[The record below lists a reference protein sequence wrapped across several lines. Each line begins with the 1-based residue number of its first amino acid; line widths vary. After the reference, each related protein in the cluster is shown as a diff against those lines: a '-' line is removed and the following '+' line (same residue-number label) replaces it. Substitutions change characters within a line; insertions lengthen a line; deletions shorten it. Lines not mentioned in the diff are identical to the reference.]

1 MNINEVTW
9 QYISAHASDDVARL
23 ALHPSKDPQVDMAVA
38 LQQIAGRQ
46 KAKEKLPD
54 WYATEGILYPK
65 KVSMEQCSSSQTAE
79 YKASLVEGDSFA
91 DFSGGF
97 GVDTIALAR
106 KFDKGWYV
114 EPQEELCELFQHNC
128 KVLDINNVNIINGT
142 MEENLAA
149 IGTVDTIYLDP
160 SRRDTHGR
168 RVVSLADC
176 TPNLPEWKSALLER
190 CNTLMVKMSPMI
202 DIFQTLR
209 DLPETYAV
217 HVIAVEGECKE
228 VVFLLSR
235 DNFPVNDIHRSRDAI
250 YRVRNSN
257 PIYRVRNSNPIY
269 RVRNSDP
276 VYRVRNSDPIYRVR
290 NSNPETDIIADG
302 TDLLNETTDAINR
315 VPTIVAVDIGK
326 NAISRVVTTLQTE
339 RTTPPRIA
347 TELGAYLYE
356 PNAAVMKAGI
366 FNALSQQFQI
376 AKLAKNTNLFTA
388 NELHEDFPGRI
399 FRIEAVHE
407 FHPRKTAK
415 ELSHLEN
422 ASIAVRNFPLS
433 AEELRKTLKIKNGN
447 ACYLFG
453 CTLWDGKKIILQT
466 QKKQGE

>member
-1 MNINEVTW
+1 MIINEPTW
-9 QYISAHASDDVARL
+9 LYIAAHSEDDVARL
-23 ALHPSKDPQVDMAVA
+23 ALHPAKDPQVDMAVA

-46 KAKEKLPD
+46 KAKEKLPE
-54 WYATEGILYPK
+54 WYATEGVLYPK

-97 GVDTIALAR
+97 GVDTVALAR

-114 EPQEELCELFQHNC
+114 EPQEELCDLFQHNC
-128 KVLDINNVNIINGT
+128 KVLDINNVNIVNGT
-142 MEENLAA
+142 MEDNLAT
-149 IGTVDTIYLDP
+149 IGPIDTIYLDP

-190 CNTLMVKMSPMI
+190 CNTLMVKLSPMI

-209 DLPETYAV
+209 DLPETFAV
-217 HVIAVEGECKE
+217 HVVAVEGECKE

-235 DNFPVNDIHRSRDAI
+235 DNFPVNDIHRRDAI
-250 YRVRNSN
+250 YRVRNS
-257 PIYRVRNSNPIY
+257 
-269 RVRNSDP
+269 DA
-276 VYRVRNSDPIYRVR
+276 IYRVR

-326 NAISRVVTTLQTE
+326 NAISRVETTLETE
-339 RTTPPRIA
+339 RTTPPCIA

-366 FNALSQQFQI
+366 FNALSQQFQV

-388 NELHEDFPGRI
+388 DVLHEDFPGRI

-407 FHPRKTAK
+407 FHPRKTTK
-415 ELSHLEN
+415 DLSHLSN

>member
-9 QYISAHASDDVARL
+9 QYISAHASDDVAQL

-38 LQQIAGRQ
+38 LRQIAGRQ

-54 WYATEGILYPK
+54 WYATEGVLYPK
-65 KVSMEQCSSSQTAE
+65 KVSMEQCSSSQTAD
-79 YKASLVEGDSFA
+79 YKASLVEGESFA

-97 GVDTIALAR
+97 GVDTVALAR

-114 EPQEELCELFQHNC
+114 EPQEELCVLFQHNC

-142 MEENLAA
+142 MEENLAP
-149 IGTVDTIYLDP
+149 IGPVDTIYLDP

-235 DNFPVNDIHRSRDAI
+235 DNFPINDIHRRDAI
-250 YRVRNSN
+250 YRVRNSDT
-257 PIYRVRNSNPIY
+257 IYRVRNSNPIY

-276 VYRVRNSDPIYRVR
+276 IYRVR
-290 NSNPETDIIADG
+290 DSNPETDIIADG

-315 VPTIVAVDIGK
+315 VPTIVAVDIHK
-326 NAISRVVTTLQTE
+326 NAIIRVESTPEAE

-388 NELHEDFPGRI
+388 DELHEDFPGRI

-415 ELSHLEN
+415 ELSHLAN

-433 AEELRKTLKIKNGN
+433 AEELRKTLKIKDGN
-447 ACYLFG
+447 MCYLFG
-453 CTLWDGKKIILQT
+453 CTLSTNRKTLIVCS
-466 QKKQGE
+466 KQLAANC

>member
-1 MNINEVTW
+1 MNINESTR
-9 QYISAHASDDVARL
+9 QFIAAHSEDDVALL

-46 KAKEKLPD
+46 KAKEKLPE
-54 WYATEGILYPK
+54 WYATEGVLYPK

-142 MEENLAA
+142 MEDNLAA
-149 IGTVDTIYLDP
+149 IGPVDTIYLDP

-190 CNTLMVKMSPMI
+190 CNTLMVKLSPMI

-217 HVIAVEGECKE
+217 HVVAVEGECKE
-228 VVFLLSR
+228 VVFLLTR
-235 DNFPVNDIHRSRDAI
+235 RDAPWH
-250 YRVRNSN
+250 VS
-257 PIYRVRNSNPIY
+257 
-269 RVRNSDP
+269 
-276 VYRVRNSDPIYRVR
+276 
-290 NSNPETDIIADG
+290 
-302 TDLLNETTDAINR
+302 TTD
-315 VPTIVAVDIGK
+315 PTIIAVDINK
-326 NAISRVVTTLQTE
+326 IATSRVESTLQTE
-339 RTTPPRIA
+339 RTTPPRIT

-388 NELHEDFPGRI
+388 DELHEDFPGRV

-407 FHPRKTAK
+407 FHPRKTTK
-415 ELSHLEN
+415 ELSHLAN

-453 CTLWDGKKIILQT
+453 CTLSGGMKCVIVCEKVT
-466 QKKQGE
+466 FNC

>member
-1 MNINEVTW
+1 MNINEPTQ
-9 QYISAHASDDVARL
+9 QYIAAHSEDDVARL

-54 WYATEGILYPK
+54 WYATEVILYPK
-65 KVSMEQCSSSQTAE
+65 KLSMEQCSSSQTAE
-79 YKASLVEGDSFA
+79 YKASLVGGDSFA

-97 GVDTIALAR
+97 GVDTVALAR
-106 KFDKGWYV
+106 KFGK
-114 EPQEELCELFQHNC
+114 QHNC

-142 MEENLAA
+142 MEDNHAA
-149 IGTVDTIYLDP
+149 IGPVDTIYLDP

-190 CNTLMVKMSPMI
+190 CNILMVKLSPMI

-209 DLPETYAV
+209 DLPETFAV

-235 DNFPVNDIHRSRDAI
+235 DNFPVNDIHRR
-250 YRVRNSN
+250 
-257 PIYRVRNSNPIY
+257 
-269 RVRNSDP
+269 
-276 VYRVRNSDPIYRVR
+276 
-290 NSNPETDIIADG
+290 
-302 TDLLNETTDAINR
+302 DAINR

-326 NAISRVVTTLQTE
+326 NAISRVETTLETE
-339 RTTPPRIA
+339 RSTPPRIA

-366 FNALSQQFQI
+366 FNALSQQFKI
-376 AKLAKNTNLFTA
+376 EKLAKNTNLFTA
-388 NELHEDFPGRI
+388 DELHEDFPGRV

-407 FHPRKTAK
+407 FHPRKTTK
-415 ELSHLEN
+415 ELSHLSN

-447 ACYLFG
+447 TCYLFG

>member
-1 MNINEVTW
+1 MNINESTW
-9 QYISAHASDDVARL
+9 QYIAAHAEDDVAQL
-23 ALHPSKDPQVDMAVA
+23 ALHPSKGPQVDMAVA

-46 KAKEKLPD
+46 KAKEKLPE

-79 YKASLVEGDSFA
+79 YKASLVEGESFA

-97 GVDTIALAR
+97 GVDTVALAR
-106 KFDKGWYV
+106 KFDKGWYM
-114 EPQEELCELFQHNC
+114 EPQKELCDLFQHNC
-128 KVLDINNVNIINGT
+128 KVLDINNVNIVNGT
-142 MEENLAA
+142 MEANLAT
-149 IGTVDTIYLDP
+149 IEPVDTIYLDP

-176 TPNLPEWKSALLER
+176 TPNLLEWKSALLAK
-190 CNTLMVKMSPMI
+190 CNTLMVKLSPMI

-209 DLPETYAV
+209 DLSETFAV

-228 VVFLLSR
+228 VVFLLKTEDVTVDDTRR
-235 DNFPVNDIHRSRDAI
+235 DVPWHIS
-250 YRVRNSN
+250 
-257 PIYRVRNSNPIY
+257 
-269 RVRNSDP
+269 
-276 VYRVRNSDPIYRVR
+276 
-290 NSNPETDIIADG
+290 
-302 TDLLNETTDAINR
+302 TTD
-315 VPTIVAVDIGK
+315 PTIIAVDINK
-326 NAISRVVTTLQTE
+326 IATTRVQSTLETE

-366 FNALSQQFQI
+366 FNALSQKFQV

-399 FRIEAVHE
+399 FRIEAVRE

-415 ELSHLEN
+415 ELSHLAN
-422 ASIAVRNFPLS
+422 ANIAVRNFPLS
-433 AEELRKTLKIKNGN
+433 AEELRKTLKIKDGN
-447 ACYLFG
+447 TCYLFG
-453 CTLWDGKKIILQT
+453 CTLSTNRKTLIVCSKLLT
-466 QKKQGE
+466 ANY

>member
-1 MNINEVTW
+1 MNINEATW
-9 QYISAHASDDVARL
+9 QYIVAHSEDDVAHL

-46 KAKEKLPD
+46 KAKEKLPE
-54 WYATEGILYPK
+54 WYATEGVLYPK

-79 YKASLVEGDSFA
+79 YKASLVEGNSFA

-97 GVDTIALAR
+97 GVDTVALAR

-114 EPQEELCELFQHNC
+114 EPQQELCELFQHNC
-128 KVLDINNVNIINGT
+128 KVLDINNVNIVNGT
-142 MEENLAA
+142 MEDNLAT
-149 IGTVDTIYLDP
+149 IGPIDTIYLDP

-168 RVVSLADC
+168 RVISLADC

-190 CNTLMVKMSPMI
+190 CNILMVKLSPMI

-228 VVFLLSR
+228 VVFLLTR
-235 DNFPVNDIHRSRDAI
+235 RDAPWH
-250 YRVRNSN
+250 VS
-257 PIYRVRNSNPIY
+257 
-269 RVRNSDP
+269 
-276 VYRVRNSDPIYRVR
+276 
-290 NSNPETDIIADG
+290 
-302 TDLLNETTDAINR
+302 TTD
-315 VPTIVAVDIGK
+315 PTIVAVDINK
-326 NAISRVVTTLQTE
+326 NKAFRVETTLETE
-339 RTTPPRIA
+339 RSTPPRIA

-388 NELHEDFPGRI
+388 DELHEDFPGRV

-415 ELSHLEN
+415 ELSHLAN

-447 ACYLFG
+447 TCYLFG
-453 CTLWDGKKIILQT
+453 CTLWDGKKTILQT

>member
-1 MNINEVTW
+1 MNINESTK

-46 KAKEKLPD
+46 KAKEKLPE
-54 WYATEGILYPK
+54 WYATEGVLYPK
-65 KVSMEQCSSSQTAE
+65 KVSMEQCSSSQTAD
-79 YKASLVEGDSFA
+79 YKASLVEGESFA

-97 GVDTIALAR
+97 GVDTVALAR

-128 KVLDINNVNIINGT
+128 KILDINNVNIIHGT
-142 MEENLAA
+142 MEDNLAP
-149 IGTVDTIYLDP
+149 IGPVETIYLDP

-190 CNTLMVKMSPMI
+190 CNILMVKLSPMI

-209 DLPETYAV
+209 DLPGTYAV
-217 HVIAVEGECKE
+217 HVVAVEGECKE

-235 DNFPVNDIHRSRDAI
+235 DNFPVNDIHRR
-250 YRVRNSN
+250 
-257 PIYRVRNSNPIY
+257 
-269 RVRNSDP
+269 
-276 VYRVRNSDPIYRVR
+276 
-290 NSNPETDIIADG
+290 
-302 TDLLNETTDAINR
+302 DAINR

-326 NAISRVVTTLQTE
+326 NAISRVETTLDTE

-388 NELHEDFPGRI
+388 DELHEDFPGRV

-407 FHPRKTAK
+407 FHPRKTTK
-415 ELSHLEN
+415 ELSHLSN

-433 AEELRKTLKIKNGN
+433 AEELRKTLKIKDGN
-447 ACYLFG
+447 TCYLFG

>member
-1 MNINEVTW
+1 MNINESTR
-9 QYISAHASDDVARL
+9 QYIAAHASDDVARL

-46 KAKEKLPD
+46 KAKEKLPK
-54 WYATEGILYPK
+54 WYATEGVLYPK

-79 YKASLVEGDSFA
+79 YKASLMEGDSFA

-97 GVDTIALAR
+97 GVDTVALAR

-114 EPQEELCELFQHNC
+114 EPQQELCELFQHNC
-128 KVLDINNVNIINGT
+128 KVLDINNVNIIHGT
-142 MEENLAA
+142 MEEHLDT
-149 IGTVDTIYLDP
+149 IGPVNTIYLDP

-190 CNTLMVKMSPMI
+190 CNILMVKLSPMI
-202 DIFQTLR
+202 DIFQTFR

-217 HVIAVEGECKE
+217 HVVAVEGECKE
-228 VVFLLSR
+228 VVFLLTR
-235 DNFPVNDIHRSRDAI
+235 RDAPWH
-250 YRVRNSN
+250 VS
-257 PIYRVRNSNPIY
+257 
-269 RVRNSDP
+269 
-276 VYRVRNSDPIYRVR
+276 
-290 NSNPETDIIADG
+290 
-302 TDLLNETTDAINR
+302 TTD
-315 VPTIVAVDIGK
+315 PTIIAVDINK
-326 NAISRVVTTLQTE
+326 IATTRVETTLQTE
-339 RTTPPRIA
+339 RTTPPCIA

-366 FNALSQQFQI
+366 FNALSQQFHI

-388 NELHEDFPGRI
+388 DELHEDFPGRI
-399 FRIEAVHE
+399 FRLEAVHE

-415 ELSHLEN
+415 ELSHLAN

-433 AEELRKTLKIKNGN
+433 AEELRKTLKIKDGN
-447 ACYLFG
+447 TCYLFG
-453 CTLWDGKKIILQT
+453 CTLSGGMKCVIVCEKVT
-466 QKKQGE
+466 FNC

>member
-9 QYISAHASDDVARL
+9 QYISGHASDDVAQL
-23 ALHPSKDPQVDMAVA
+23 ALHPSKDPQVDMSVA

-46 KAKEKLPD
+46 KAKEKLPE

-65 KVSMEQCSSSQTAE
+65 KISMEQCSSSQTAE
-79 YKASLVEGDSFA
+79 YKASLVEGESFA

-114 EPQEELCELFQHNC
+114 EPQEELCDLFQHNC
-128 KVLDINNVNIINGT
+128 KVLDINNVNIINGP

-149 IGTVDTIYLDP
+149 IVSVDTIYLDP
-160 SRRDTHGR
+160 SRRDVHGR
-168 RVVSLADC
+168 KVVALNDC
-176 TPNLPEWKSALLER
+176 VPNLLEWKSALLER
-190 CNTLMVKMSPMI
+190 CNTLMVKLSPMI

-217 HVIAVEGECKE
+217 HVVAVEGECKE
-228 VVFLLSR
+228 VVFLLTR
-235 DNFPVNDIHRSRDAI
+235 RDAPWH
-250 YRVRNSN
+250 VS
-257 PIYRVRNSNPIY
+257 
-269 RVRNSDP
+269 
-276 VYRVRNSDPIYRVR
+276 
-290 NSNPETDIIADG
+290 
-302 TDLLNETTDAINR
+302 TTD
-315 VPTIVAVDIGK
+315 PTIVAVDINK
-326 NAISRVVTTLQTE
+326 IATTRIVTTLQTE

-388 NELHEDFPGRI
+388 DELHEDFPGRI

-415 ELSHLEN
+415 ELSHLAN

>member
-1 MNINEVTW
+1 MNINESTR
-9 QYISAHASDDVARL
+9 QFIAAHASGDVAHL

-114 EPQEELCELFQHNC
+114 EPQQELCELFQHNC

-142 MEENLAA
+142 MEENFAA
-149 IGTVDTIYLDP
+149 IGPVETIYLDP

-190 CNTLMVKMSPMI
+190 CNTLMVKLSPMI

-209 DLPETYAV
+209 DLPETFAV
-217 HVIAVEGECKE
+217 HVVAVEGECKE

-235 DNFPVNDIHRSRDAI
+235 DNFPVNDIHRR
-250 YRVRNSN
+250 
-257 PIYRVRNSNPIY
+257 
-269 RVRNSDP
+269 
-276 VYRVRNSDPIYRVR
+276 
-290 NSNPETDIIADG
+290 
-302 TDLLNETTDAINR
+302 DAINR
-315 VPTIVAVDIGK
+315 VPTIAAVDIGK
-326 NAISRVVTTLQTE
+326 NAISRVETTLQTE

-388 NELHEDFPGRI
+388 DVLHEDFPGRI

-415 ELSHLEN
+415 ELSHLAN

-447 ACYLFG
+447 TKYLFG
-453 CTLWDGKKIILQT
+453 CTLYNGKKVIIECST
-466 QKKQGE
+466 V

>member
-1 MNINEVTW
+1 MNINEQTR
-9 QYISAHASDDVARL
+9 QYISAHATDDVVQL

-46 KAKEKLPD
+46 KAKEKLPE
-54 WYATEGILYPK
+54 WYATEGVLYPK

-79 YKASLVEGDSFA
+79 YKASLVEGESFA

-97 GVDTIALAR
+97 GVDTVALAR
-106 KFDKGWYV
+106 KFGKGWYV
-114 EPQEELCELFQHNC
+114 EPQKELCDLFQHNC
-128 KVLDINNVNIINGT
+128 KVLDINNVNIVNGT
-142 MEENLAA
+142 MEAYLAA
-149 IGTVDTIYLDP
+149 IDPVDTIYLDP

-168 RVVSLADC
+168 RMVSLADC
-176 TPNLPEWKSALLER
+176 TPNLLEWKSALLAK
-190 CNTLMVKMSPMI
+190 CNTLMVKLSPMI

-217 HVIAVEGECKE
+217 HVVAVEGECKE
-228 VVFLLSR
+228 VVFLLKTEDVTVDDTR
-235 DNFPVNDIHRSRDAI
+235 KDVPW
-250 YRVRNSN
+250 RVS
-257 PIYRVRNSNPIY
+257 
-269 RVRNSDP
+269 
-276 VYRVRNSDPIYRVR
+276 
-290 NSNPETDIIADG
+290 
-302 TDLLNETTDAINR
+302 TTD
-315 VPTIVAVDIGK
+315 PTIIAVDINK
-326 NAISRVVTTLQTE
+326 NNNTRVQSTLETE

-366 FNALSQQFQI
+366 FNALSQKFHV

-388 NELHEDFPGRI
+388 DELHEDFPGRI

-415 ELSHLEN
+415 ELSHLAN

-453 CTLWDGKKIILQT
+453 CTLSGGMKCVIVCEKVT
-466 QKKQGE
+466 FNC

>member
-1 MNINEVTW
+1 MNAASPGIETNSMNINESTK

-46 KAKEKLPD
+46 KAKEKLPE
-54 WYATEGILYPK
+54 WYAIEGVLYPK

-79 YKASLVEGDSFA
+79 YKASLVKGDSFA

-97 GVDTIALAR
+97 GVDTVALAR

-114 EPQEELCELFQHNC
+114 EPQQELCELFQHNC

-142 MEENLAA
+142 MEDHIAD
-149 IGTVDTIYLDP
+149 IGPVDTIYLDP
-160 SRRDTHGR
+160 SRRDVHGR
-168 RVVSLADC
+168 KVVALEDC
-176 TPNLPEWKSALLER
+176 VPNLLEWKERLLAK
-190 CNTLMVKMSPMI
+190 CNTLMVKLSPMI

-209 DLPETYAV
+209 DMPETYAV

-228 VVFLLSR
+228 VVFLLTRR
-235 DNFPVNDIHRSRDAI
+235 DMPW
-250 YRVRNSN
+250 RVS
-257 PIYRVRNSNPIY
+257 
-269 RVRNSDP
+269 
-276 VYRVRNSDPIYRVR
+276 
-290 NSNPETDIIADG
+290 
-302 TDLLNETTDAINR
+302 TTD
-315 VPTIVAVDIGK
+315 PTIIAVDINK
-326 NAISRVVTTLQTE
+326 IKALSVETTLETE

-347 TELGAYLYE
+347 TALGAYLYE

-388 NELHEDFPGRI
+388 DQLHEDFPGRV

-407 FHPRKTAK
+407 FHQRKTCK
-415 ELSHLEN
+415 ELSHLAN
-422 ASIAVRNFPLS
+422 ASIAVRNFPMTT
-433 AEELRKTLKIKNGN
+433 EELRKVLKIKDGN

-453 CTLWDGKKIILQT
+453 CTLWNDKRVILHTNKI
-466 QKKQGE
+466 KGE

>member
-1 MNINEVTW
+1 MKINESTR
-9 QYISAHASDDVARL
+9 QYIAAHSDDDVAQL
-23 ALHPSKDPQVDMAVA
+23 ALHPAKDPQVDMAVA

-46 KAKEKLPD
+46 KAREKLPD
-54 WYATEGILYPK
+54 WYATEGVLYPK

-79 YKASLVEGDSFA
+79 YKASLVEGESFA

-97 GVDTIALAR
+97 GVDTIALAW

-128 KVLDINNVNIINGT
+128 KVLDINNVNIVHGT
-142 MEENLAA
+142 MEEHLDT
-149 IGTVDTIYLDP
+149 IGPVDTIYLDP

-190 CNTLMVKMSPMI
+190 CNILMVKLSPMI
-202 DIFQTLR
+202 DIFQTFR

-217 HVIAVEGECKE
+217 HVVVVEGECKE
-228 VVFLLSR
+228 VVFLLTR
-235 DNFPVNDIHRSRDAI
+235 RDAPWH
-250 YRVRNSN
+250 VS
-257 PIYRVRNSNPIY
+257 
-269 RVRNSDP
+269 
-276 VYRVRNSDPIYRVR
+276 
-290 NSNPETDIIADG
+290 
-302 TDLLNETTDAINR
+302 TTD
-315 VPTIVAVDIGK
+315 PTIIAVDINK
-326 NAISRVVTTLQTE
+326 IATTRVVTTLQTE
-339 RTTPPRIA
+339 RTTPPRIS
-347 TELGAYLYE
+347 TELDAYLYE

-366 FNALSQQFQI
+366 FNALSQQFHI

-388 NELHEDFPGRI
+388 DELHEDFPGRI

-415 ELSHLEN
+415 ELSHLAN

>member
-1 MNINEVTW
+1 MNINEPTQ
-9 QYISAHASDDVARL
+9 QYIAEHSEDDVSHL
-23 ALHPSKDPQVDMAVA
+23 ALHPSKDPHVDMAVA

-46 KAKEKLPD
+46 KAKEKLPE

-79 YKASLVEGDSFA
+79 YKASLVKGDSFA

-97 GVDTIALAR
+97 GVDTAAFAK
-106 KFDKGWYV
+106 KFTKGYYV
-114 EPQEELCELFQHNC
+114 EPQEELCEIFQHNC
-128 KVLDINNVNIINGT
+128 KVLDISNVEIINGT
-142 MEENLAA
+142 LEDNLAA
-149 IGTVDTIYLDP
+149 VTQVDMIYLDP

-168 RVVSLADC
+168 RVVSLTDC
-176 TPNLPEWKSALLER
+176 TPNLLEWKTALLER
-190 CNTLMVKMSPMI
+190 CNILMVKMSPMI

-217 HVIAVEGECKE
+217 HVVAVEGECKE
-228 VVFLLSR
+228 VVFLLKTE
-235 DNFPVNDIHRSRDAI
+235 NETVNGTRRDAPWHVSTTGMNEHKI
-250 YRVRNSN
+250 STTGTIERDIPRTN
-257 PIYRVRNSNPIY
+257 P
-269 RVRNSDP
+269 
-276 VYRVRNSDPIYRVR
+276 
-290 NSNPETDIIADG
+290 TIIAIDI
-302 TDLLNETTDAINR
+302 NKTTTR
-315 VPTIVAVDIGK
+315 VE
-326 NAISRVVTTLQTE
+326 TTLQTE

-347 TELGAYLYE
+347 TELGTYLYE
-356 PNAAVMKAGI
+356 PNTAVMKAGI

-376 AKLAKNTNLFTA
+376 SKLAKNTNLFTA
-388 NELHEDFPGRI
+388 DELHEDFPGRV

-415 ELSHLEN
+415 ALSHLAS

-433 AEELRKTLKIKNGN
+433 AEELRKTLKIKDGN

>member
-1 MNINEVTW
+1 MNINEPTQ

-46 KAKEKLPD
+46 KAKEKLPE
-54 WYATEGILYPK
+54 WYATEGVLYPK

-79 YKASLVEGDSFA
+79 YKATLVEGDSFA

-97 GVDTIALAR
+97 GVDTVALAR

-128 KVLDINNVNIINGT
+128 KVLDINNVNIVNGT
-142 MEENLAA
+142 MEDNLAS
-149 IGTVDTIYLDP
+149 IGPVDTIYLDP

-176 TPNLPEWKSALLER
+176 TPNLLEWKSVLLER
-190 CNTLMVKMSPMI
+190 CNILMVKISPMI
-202 DIFQTLR
+202 DIYQTLR

-217 HVIAVEGECKE
+217 HVVAVEGECKE

-235 DNFPVNDIHRSRDAI
+235 DNFPVNDIHRRDAI
-250 YRVRNSN
+250 Y
-257 PIYRVRNSNPIY
+257 
-269 RVRNSDP
+269 
-276 VYRVRNSDPIYRVR
+276 
-290 NSNPETDIIADG
+290 
-302 TDLLNETTDAINR
+302 R

-326 NAISRVVTTLQTE
+326 NAISSVETTLQTE
-339 RTTPPRIA
+339 RSTPPHIA

-407 FHPRKTAK
+407 FHPRKTTK
-415 ELSHLEN
+415 ELSHLAS
-422 ASIAVRNFPLS
+422 ASIAVRNFPLT
-433 AEELRKTLKIKNGN
+433 AEELRKVLKIKDGN
-447 ACYLFG
+447 AGYLFG